1 MNSQILL
8 YVNLGLGLLLVVY
21 FVYPRQKLRPTK
33 LNLKANANLVD
44 LKQEIEARNLMIAQA
59 TQTAQIATTAQ
70 ASQAVKT
77 DQKTWL
83 EPTSEPQI
91 RQTRQLSIQ
100 FMYNGHDWEA
110 HDVLGLPQGAS
121 LPMATE
127 AYQKL
132 LQTKDSSSFPFYEA
146 AYNAILAKN
155 KKHYL

>member
-21 FVYPRQKLRPTK
+21 FVYPRQKIRPTK
-33 LNLKANANLVD
+33 LNLKANTNLVD
-44 LKQEIEARNLMIAQA
+44 LKLEIETRNYVMKQMAQ
-59 TQTAQIATTAQ
+59 TE
-70 ASQAVKT
+70 
-77 DQKTWL
+77 QKTWL
-83 EPTSEPQI
+83 EPESAPAV

-132 LQTKDSSSFPFYEA
+132 LQSMDSNSFPFYEA
-146 AYNAILAKN
+146 AYNAILHKN

>member
-21 FVYPRQKLRPTK
+21 FVYPRQKVRPTK
-33 LNLKANANLVD
+33 LNLKANSNLVD
-44 LKQEIEARNLMIAQA
+44 LKQEIESRNYMMKQI
-59 TQTAQIATTAQ
+59 TQ
-70 ASQAVKT
+70 SENKM
-77 DQKTWL
+77 WL
-83 EPTSEPQI
+83 EPESEPTV
-91 RQTRQLSIQ
+91 RQKTRQLSIQ

-110 HDVLGLPQGAS
+110 HDVLGLPQGAT

-132 LQTKDSSSFPFYEA
+132 LQSSDSNSFPFYEA
-146 AYNAILAKN
+146 AYNAILDKN

>member
-21 FVYPRQKLRPTK
+21 FVYPRQKVRPTK
-33 LNLKANANLVD
+33 LNLKANSNLVD
-44 LKQEIEARNLMIAQA
+44 LKQEIDARNYVMK
-59 TQTAQIATTAQ
+59 QIVQ
-70 ASQAVKT
+70 S
-77 DQKTWL
+77 DEKTWL
-83 EPTSEPQI
+83 EPEAGSATKRS
-91 RQTRQLSIQ
+91 RQLSIQ

-132 LQTKDSSSFPFYEA
+132 LQTSDPSSFPFYEA
-146 AYNAILAKN
+146 AYNAILDKN

>member
-21 FVYPRQKLRPTK
+21 FVYPRQKPRPTK
-33 LNLKANANLVD
+33 LNLKANTNLVD
-44 LKQEIEARNLMIAQA
+44 LKQEIETRNYAMNQIAQ
-59 TQTAQIATTAQ
+59 
-70 ASQAVKT
+70 SKSE
-77 DQKTWL
+77 TWL
-83 EPTSEPQI
+83 EPESVQTV
-91 RQTRQLSIQ
+91 RQARHLSIQ

-110 HDVLGLPQGAS
+110 HDVLGLPQGAT

-132 LQTKDSSSFPFYEA
+132 LQSSDSNTFPFYEA
-146 AYNAILAKN
+146 AYNAILDKN